1 MSEPTPPF
9 PATPQ
14 PADPRAGF
22 TMRGERD
29 QNPPAIGLLAL
40 LREDLRTHESPFAHG
55 FVALAVHRF
64 GNWRMRLPKLL
75 RAPCTLAYRC
85 LDLWVRWAARIELP
99 YIVKV
104 GRRVRL
110 WHHGGCVLGALSIG
124 NDVQIRHGVTLGLAR
139 HGAAITELPIVEDRV
154 VVGAGACVL
163 GPITVGHDSVIA
175 ANAVVTHDVPPHS
188 LVAGVPARI
197 VRTLE
202 PRELATGV
210 RVGAA
215 QRAG

>member
-1 MSEPTPPF
+1 MSAREPHADSGTAVTP
-9 PATPQ
+9 A
-14 PADPRAGF
+14 PRDGF
-22 TMRGERD
+22 TMRGETD
-29 QNPPAIGLLAL
+29 QNPRGLGLLAL

-55 FVALAVHRF
+55 FVALAVHRL
-64 GNWRMRLPKLL
+64 GNRRMRLPKVL
-75 RAPCTLAYRC
+75 RAPCTLAYRF
-85 LDLWVRWAARIELP
+85 LDLGVRWLARIELP

-104 GRRVRL
+104 GRRVRI

-124 NDVQIRHGVTLGLAR
+124 DDVQIRHNVTLGLAR
-139 HGAAITELPIVEDRV
+139 HGVPITELPILEDRV
-154 VVGAGACVL
+154 IVGAGACVL

-188 LVAGVPARI
+188 LVAGVPARV

-210 RVGAA
+210 RV
-215 QRAG
+215 AG

>member
-1 MSEPTPPF
+1 
-9 PATPQ
+9 
-14 PADPRAGF
+14 
-22 TMRGERD
+22 
-29 QNPPAIGLLAL
+29 
-40 LREDLRTHESPFAHG
+40 
-55 FVALAVHRF
+55 
-64 GNWRMRLPKLL
+64 
-75 RAPCTLAYRC
+75 
-85 LDLWVRWAARIELP
+85 
-99 YIVKV
+99 
-104 GRRVRL
+104 
-110 WHHGGCVLGALSIG
+110 VLGALSIG